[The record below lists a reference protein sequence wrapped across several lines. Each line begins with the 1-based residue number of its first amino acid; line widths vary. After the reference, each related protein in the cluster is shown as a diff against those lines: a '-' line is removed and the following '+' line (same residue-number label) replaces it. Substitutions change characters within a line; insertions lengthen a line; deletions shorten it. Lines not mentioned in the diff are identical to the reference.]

1 MSIGANLKRVR
12 MKAGLN
18 QTELAQRVGVTQS
31 MIAQIER
38 GTKAMTMEL
47 GRELAKALSVQVE
60 EFLRDEQSSGAE
72 DD

>member
-12 MKAGLN
+12 LEAGLN
-18 QTELAQRVGVTQS
+18 QTELAEKVGVTQS

-47 GRELAKALSVQVE
+47 GRELAEALNVQVG
-60 EFLRDEQSSGAE
+60 EFLKNEVIE
-72 DD
+72 I